1 MEPFTRTRIGP
12 FPAGYEP
19 VPVVLGEV
27 ASGDVA
33 GQLDPPFGR
42 DRKCVTW
49 SYEFVGSDARMLSE
63 YVLHRS
69 QTGEFRRV
77 RRVVRG
83 DSDDLAP
90 IDSEALFNASGDD
103 IAALNPGHRIGT
115 T

>member
-42 DRKCVTW
+42 DRKCDTW
-49 SYEFVGSDARMLSE
+49 SYELVGSDGRVLSE

-69 QTGEFRRV
+69 QTGELSGSE
-77 RRVVRG
+77 VVRG